1 MFARKE
7 LLMKKQSP
15 IRLLIILLSI
25 SLLTALVGRS
35 SHFGSE
41 NLGGNKDTE
50 SYIERTYPEERSH
63 DDAPLGERSRD
74 SFDLTEYENAYNE
87 FSSCLYDRPF
97 SSNQLFICE
106 SRARSYS
113 SIYTTFPF
121 CEIGYFNR
129 NLGN

>member
-1 MFARKE
+1 MPNGSWKQQENHKREKKITGIPAFAEKIVEVRNGDKTE
-7 LLMKKQSP
+7 KKH
-15 IRLLIILLSI
+15 ILKNDRMMTLPS
-25 SLLTALVGRS
+25 
-35 SHFGSE
+35 
-41 NLGGNKDTE
+41 
-50 SYIERTYPEERSH
+50 
-63 DDAPLGERSRD
+63 GERSRD

-87 FSSCLYDRPF
+87 FSGCLYDRSF

-129 NLGN
+129 NLGNWKYATEISSLVMYL